1 MSAAYTRPIPDA
13 EPFARSTAKIR
24 EMHEHLSSSGTLRA
38 EHGVVEKWLEVESRE
53 LMRLMF
59 QEHFDLR
66 AAAERRVRMRGAD
79 GVERTNLRD
88 GSRRGLETVFGEVEV
103 SRKLY
108 QADGHEGLA
117 PLDAVLNL
125 PDDHFSHGVRHF
137 VAKEIARASYDEVEE
152 LIRDRSGAKIAKRQ
166 IEELAARAARDFDA
180 FYEVRKREREATSE
194 LLVISTD
201 GKGIRMRHEDL
212 LEATRKAAEQH
223 VPKLGTR
230 RAPGEKPSKRMAQ
243 VAAVYSIATWPRTA
257 AAVLHALRDGA
268 TDDDRPEPTN
278 KRVFASVEKSQR
290 QVIREAFAE
299 AHRRDP
305 THRRRWILLVDG
317 DPKQLRAAK
326 KEAKRIGVE
335 VTIVL
340 DVIHVLEYL
349 WKAARALFGEGDAQA
364 ESWVSDRL
372 LALLSGRSGG
382 DVARTIRWW
391 AQSRAD
397 DLDERDEAAIEDA
410 TGYLANRTRT
420 RIMRYADALRDG
432 LPISTGVIEGACR
445 YLVKDRMERT
455 GAFWSVEGAEA
466 VLHLRALRASGDFD
480 EYWHFHLAREK
491 ERNHAARYARGEIPD
506 PLPGK
511 KRHLTRIK

>member
-1 MSAAYTRPIPDA
+1 MSAAYTTPIPNA
-13 EPFARSTAKIR
+13 QAFARSTAKIR

-38 EHGVVEKWLEVESRE
+38 EHGEVECWLEVEGRE
-53 LMRLMF
+53 LLRLML
-59 QEHFDLR
+59 QEHLDAR
-66 AAAERRVRMRGAD
+66 AAAERRVPVRGAD
-79 GVERTNLRD
+79 EVERTQVRD
-88 GSRRGLETVFGEVEV
+88 GERGLESVFGEVDV
-103 SRKLY
+103 GRMLY
-108 QADGHEGLA
+108 QAEGHEGLA

-125 PDDHFSHGVRHF
+125 PRDHFSHGVRRF
-137 VAKEIARASYDEVEE
+137 VAKEIARASYDEVAE
-152 LIRDRSGAKIAKRQ
+152 LIGDRSGAKIAKRQ
-166 IEELAARAARDFDA
+166 IEELAVRAAQDFDA
-180 FYEVRKREREATSE
+180 FYELRKRERETTSK

-212 LEATRKAAEQH
+212 LEATRKAAEQYA
-223 VPKLGTR
+223 PKLGTR

-243 VAAVYSIATWPRTA
+243 AAAVYSITPWPRSA
-257 AAVLHALRDGA
+257 AAVLHALREGGS
-268 TDDDRPEPTN
+268 DDDRPEPEN

-290 QVIREAFAE
+290 KQIRAAFEE

-305 THRRRWILLVDG
+305 QHRRRWVVLVDG
-317 DPKQLRAAK
+317 APHQLRAVK
-326 KEAKRIGVE
+326 KEAKRLGVK
-335 VTIVL
+335 VMIVL
-340 DVIHVLEYL
+340 DVIHVLEYI
-349 WKAARALFGEGDAQA
+349 WKAARAIFGQADEQA

-372 LALLSGRSGG
+372 LALLTGRSGG

-397 DLDERDEAAIEDA
+397 DLDERDEAAIDEA
-410 TGYLANRTRT
+410 TRYLASRTLT

-432 LPISTGVIEGACR
+432 LPIATGVIEGTCR

-466 VLHLRALRASGDFD
+466 VLRLRALRASGDFD

-491 ERNHAARYARGEIPD
+491 ERNHAARYANGQIPD

-511 KRHLTRIK
+511 RPHLTRIK

>member
-1 MSAAYTRPIPDA
+1 MSAAYTTPIPDA
-13 EPFARSTAKIR
+13 QPFARSSAKMR

-38 EHGVVEKWLEVESRE
+38 EHGEVETWLEVEGRE
-53 LMRLMF
+53 LLRLMF
-59 QEHFDLR
+59 QEHLDLR
-66 AAAERRVRMRGAD
+66 AAAERRVRVRGAD
-79 GVERTNLRD
+79 EVERTRARAAD
-88 GSRRGLETVFGEVEV
+88 RGLETVFGDVDV
-103 SRKLY
+103 WRAMY
-108 QADGHEGLA
+108 QADGHDGLA

-125 PDDHFSHGVRHF
+125 PRDHFSHGVRRF
-137 VAKEIARASYDEVEE
+137 VAKEIARASYDEVAE

-166 IEELAARAARDFDA
+166 IEELAVRAAQDFDA
-180 FYEVRKREREATSE
+180 FYELRKREREATSK

-212 LEATRKAAEQH
+212 LEATRKAAEQY

-243 VAAVYSIATWPRTA
+243 AAAVYSIAPWARTA
-257 AAVLHALRDGA
+257 AAVLHALRDGGS
-268 TDDDRPEPTN
+268 DDDRPEPEN

-290 QVIREAFAE
+290 KQIRAAFEEAQ
-299 AHRRDP
+299 RRDP
-305 THRRRWILLVDG
+305 QHRRRWVVLVDG
-317 DPKQLRAAK
+317 APHQLRAVK
-326 KEAKRIGVE
+326 KEAKRLGVE

-340 DVIHVLEYL
+340 DVIHVLEYI
-349 WKAARALFGEGDAQA
+349 WKAARALFGPADEQA

-372 LALLSGRSGG
+372 LALLTGRSGG

-397 DLDERDEAAIEDA
+397 DLDERDEAAIEEA
-410 TGYLANRTRT
+410 TGYLANRTLT

-432 LPISTGVIEGACR
+432 LPIATGVIEGTCR
-445 YLVKDRMERT
+445 YLVKDRMDRT

-466 VLHLRALRASGDFD
+466 VLRLRALRASGDFD
-480 EYWHFHLAREK
+480 EYWHFHLAQEK
-491 ERNHAARYARGEIPD
+491 ARNHAARYANGEIPD

-511 KRHLTRIK
+511 RRHLTRIK

>member
-1 MSAAYTRPIPDA
+1 MSAAYTTPIPSA
-13 EPFARSTAKIR
+13 QPFARSMAKIR

-38 EHGVVEKWLEVESRE
+38 EHAEVESWLEVEGRE
-53 LMRLMF
+53 LLRLMF
-59 QEHFDLR
+59 QEHLDVR
-66 AAAERRVRMRGAD
+66 GAAERRVRVRGAD
-79 GVERTNLRD
+79 EVERTQVRD
-88 GSRRGLETVFGEVEV
+88 SGRGLESVFGEVEV
-103 SRKLY
+103 GRNLY
-108 QADGHEGLA
+108 QADGHDGLA

-125 PDDHFSHGVRHF
+125 PRDHFSHGVRRF
-137 VAKEIARASYDEVEE
+137 VAKEIARASYDEVAE

-166 IEELAARAARDFDA
+166 IEELAVRAAQDFDA
-180 FYEVRKREREATSE
+180 FYATRKREREVTSK

-243 VAAVYSIATWPRTA
+243 AAAVYSIAPWERTP
-257 AAVLHALRDGA
+257 AAVLHALRDGGS
-268 TDDDRPEPTN
+268 DEDRPEPEN

-290 QVIREAFAE
+290 KQIRAAFEE

-305 THRRRWILLVDG
+305 QHRRRWVVLVDG
-317 DPKQLRAAK
+317 APHPLRAVK
-326 KEAKRIGVE
+326 REAKRLGVE
-335 VTIVL
+335 ITIVL
-340 DVIHVLEYL
+340 DVIHVLGYI
-349 WKAARALFGEGDAQA
+349 WKAARAIFGQADEQA

-372 LALLSGRSGG
+372 LALLTGRSGG

-397 DLDERDEAAIEDA
+397 DLDERDEAAIEEA
-410 TGYLANRTRT
+410 TGYLANRTLT

-432 LPISTGVIEGACR
+432 LPIATGVIEGTCR
-445 YLVKDRMERT
+445 YLVKDRMDRT

-466 VLHLRALRASGDFD
+466 VLRLRALRASGDFD
-480 EYWHFHLAREK
+480 EYWHFHLAQEK
-491 ERNHAARYARGEIPD
+491 QRNHTDRYADGVIPD

-511 KRHLTRIK
+511 KARLTRIK

>member
-1 MSAAYTRPIPDA
+1 MSAAYTTPIPDA
-13 EPFARSTAKIR
+13 QPFARSSARMR

-38 EHGVVEKWLEVESRE
+38 EHGEVEDWLEVEGRE

-59 QEHFDLR
+59 QEHVDLR
-66 AAAERRVRMRGAD
+66 AAAERRVRAVD
-79 GVERTNLRD
+79 GD
-88 GSRRGLETVFGEVEV
+88 GIEHAHVRQGGRGLETVFGEVEA

-108 QADGHEGLA
+108 QAPGREALA
-117 PLDAVLNL
+117 PLDAVMNL
-125 PDDHFSHGVRHF
+125 PDDHFSHGVRRF
-137 VAKEIARASYDEVEE
+137 VAKEIARASYDEVAE

-166 IEELAARAARDFDA
+166 IEVLAVRAARDFDA
-180 FYEVRKREREATSE
+180 FYELRRREREATSD
-194 LLVISTD
+194 LLVLSTD
-201 GKGIRMRHEDL
+201 GKGIRMRLEDL
-212 LEATRKAAEQH
+212 LEATRKAAQQH
-223 VPKLGTR
+223 MPKLGTR

-243 VAAVYSIATWPRTA
+243 VAAVYSIAPWPRSAT
-257 AAVLHALRDGA
+257 AVLHALRDG
-268 TDDDRPEPTN
+268 TSDDERPEPQN
-278 KRVFASVEKSQR
+278 KRVFASVQKSQR
-290 QVIREAFAE
+290 KSIREAFEE

-305 THRRRWILLVDG
+305 QHRRRWIMLVDG
-317 DPKQLRAAK
+317 DPRQLRAVK

-340 DVIHVLEYL
+340 DVIHVLEYI
-349 WKAARALFGEGDAQA
+349 WKAARALFGQADAQA

-397 DLDERDEAAIEDA
+397 DLDERDKAAIEAA
-410 TGYLANRTRT
+410 TGYLADRTRT

-455 GAFWSVEGAEA
+455 GAFWRVEGAEA
-466 VLHLRALRASGDFD
+466 VLRLRALRASGDFD
-480 EYWHFHLAREK
+480 EYWHFHLAQEK
-491 ERNHAARYARGEIPD
+491 QRNHTDRYANGVIPD

-511 KRHLTRIK
+511 KGRLTRIK